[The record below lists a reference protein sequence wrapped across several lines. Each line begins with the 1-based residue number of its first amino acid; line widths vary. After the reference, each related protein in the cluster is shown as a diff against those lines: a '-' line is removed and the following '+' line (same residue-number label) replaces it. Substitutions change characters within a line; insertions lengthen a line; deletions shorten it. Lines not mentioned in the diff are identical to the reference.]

1 MVVTGD
7 RDSLQL
13 VSDDVTVLYP
23 RKGVSELTRF
33 TPEAVVEKYGLTPQ
47 QYPDF
52 AALRGDPSD
61 NLPGIPGVGEKT
73 ATKWIAE
80 YGSLQALV
88 DHVDTVKGKVGD
100 ALRANLSHVVLNREL
115 TDLVRDVPLAQTP
128 DTLRMQPWD
137 RDQIHRLFDD
147 LEFRVLR
154 DRLFD
159 TLASAD
165 PEVDEG
171 FDVRGGALEPGEL
184 AAWLAEHSA
193 GSRFGMAVV
202 GTHLAF
208 DGDAT
213 ALAIVAADGDG
224 RYLDTADLTSGRRGG
239 ARRRGWPMP
248 AVPKALHEA
257 KLAMHDL
264 EGRGWTLRGV
274 TSDTALAA
282 YLVRPGQRSFALD
295 DLSLRYLKRELRAD
309 NPEQQQLSLLD
320 DSDGVDDQAVQT
332 SILRASAVMDLAD
345 ALDEELARIDSA
357 SLLGEMELPV
367 QRVLAEMET
376 AGIAVDLGQLSE
388 LQSEFA
394 DQIRDAAEAA
404 YAVIGK
410 QINLGSPKQLQVV
423 LFDELEMPKTKRTK
437 TGYTTDA
444 DALQSLFDKT
454 GHPFLQHLLAHRD
467 ATRLKVT
474 VDGLLNSV
482 ASDGRIHTTFN
493 QTIAATGR
501 LSSTEPNLQNIP
513 IRTEAGRR
521 IRDAF
526 VVGKGFAELMT
537 ADYSQIEMR
546 IMAHLSKDEGL
557 IEAFNTGEDLHSFV
571 ASRAFSVPIDEVTA
585 ELRRRV
591 KAMSYGL
598 AYGLSAYG
606 LAAQLKISTEE
617 AKVQMEQ
624 YFDRFGG
631 VRDYLRDVV
640 DQARKDGYTSTVFGR
655 RRYLPELDSSNRNV
669 REAAERAALNAPIQ
683 GSAADI
689 IKVAMIEVD
698 KAIKDA
704 GLTSRMLL
712 QVHDE
717 LLFEVAPG
725 ERDQVESAG
734 ARQDGRRLPAG
745 RAAGGVGRI
754 RPQLGLRGALERRTE
769 SSQGLQSRR
778 AGPRS
783 VHGVGLLGQ
792 QRVHPQV
799 TEAAVDA
806 VPDEGQ
812 LHHLGGEGLHGL
824 GRGFSAGPRRLRY
837 RCLAWADR
845 AEPGRLVGC
854 HQARRHHAGQLL
866 GDDALLLRRLA
877 TPSVIASPK
886 TGIIQSTYTPKYA
899 PTPSSDEPFH
909 SPVHDHRAD
918 VAEQQAAAL
927 ARALRCCSANHT
939 PMPNNVVNSEWANGP
954 MISRIAA
961 VSSESLTVSP
971 SGDVE
976 DVLQPGEPPPDQP
989 GVHQAVGQRI
999 ELVAAPA
1006 GHHEQ
1011 EEQPLGRLFCH
1022 RRAEHD
1028 RDRADRLR
1036 RARIDCGLDDEL
1048 QYRRDHD
1055 RHRCA
1060 PQEGQ
1065 HQQPRRFGFPP
1076 VEPEIGQHDDRHGD
1090 AGQNEPDRRPDGV
1103 EGGQHDQDQAGDG
1116 AQKDHHSKWRPDL
1129 ADFLLNRRIR
1139 RNELKWLLRRTG
1151 ISHQS
1156 RVAGWASPIGP
1167 GLSSVCT
1174 VE

>member
-1 MVVTGD
+1 MLLDGNSLAYRAFYALPAENFKTQGGLTTNAVYGFTAMLINLLRDEQPSHIAAAFDVSRQTFRVDKYPEYKAGRSSTPDEFRGQIDITKEVLVALGITVLAEPGFEADDIIATLATQAEDDGYRVLVVSGD

-33 TPEAVVEKYGLTPQ
+33 TPDAVLDKYGLTPQ

-88 DHVDTVKGKVGD
+88 DNVDAVKGKVGD
-100 ALRANLSHVVLNREL
+100 ALRANLSSVVLNREL
-115 TDLVRDVPLAQTP
+115 TDLVKDVPLPQTP

-137 RDQIHRLFDD
+137 RDHIHRLFDD

-165 PEVDEG
+165 PEVDQG
-171 FDVRGGALEPGEL
+171 FDVRGGALEQGEL
-184 AAWLAEHSA
+184 AAWLAEHSH
-193 GSRFGMAVV
+193 GNRFGMAVV

-208 DGDAT
+208 DADAT

-224 RYLDTADLTSGRRGG
+224 RYIDTAAMHPDDEAALGSWLADPGQ
-239 ARRRGWPMP
+239 
-248 AVPKALHEA
+248 PKALHEA
-257 KLAMHDL
+257 KLATHDL
-264 EGRGWTLRGV
+264 EGRGWTLAGV

-320 DSDGVDDQAVQT
+320 DSLNEQGGVDDQAVQT
-332 SILRASAVMDLAD
+332 VILRASAVMDLAD
-345 ALDEELARIDSA
+345 ALDEELARIDS
-357 SLLGEMELPV
+357 SELLHNMELPV
-367 QRVLAEMET
+367 QRALAEMET
-376 AGIAVDLGQLSE
+376 AGIAVDLNLLSE

-394 DQIRDAAEAA
+394 NLIRDAAEAA

-423 LFDELEMPKTKRTK
+423 LFEELEMPKTKRTK

-454 GHPFLQHLLAHRD
+454 GHPFLQHMLAHRD

-513 IRTEAGRR
+513 IRTDAGRR

-526 VVGKGFAELMT
+526 VVGKGSQGDFGELMT

-546 IMAHLSKDEGL
+546 IMAHLSQDEGL

-571 ASRAFSVPIDEVTA
+571 ASRAFSVPIDDVTP

-624 YFDRFGG
+624 YFARFGG
-631 VRDYLRDVV
+631 VRDYLHEVV
-640 DQARKDGYTSTVFGR
+640 DQARKDGYTSTVLGR
-655 RRYLPELDSSNRNV
+655 RRYLPELDSSNRQV

-689 IKVAMIEVD
+689 IKVAMINVD
-698 KAIKDA
+698 KVLKDA
-704 GLTSRMLL
+704 GLKSRMLL

-717 LLFEVAPG
+717 LLFEVASG
-725 ERDQVESAG
+725 ERDEVEKLVREQMGNAYPLDVPLEVSVGFGRSWDSA
-734 ARQDGRRLPAG
+734 A
-745 RAAGGVGRI
+745 
-754 RPQLGLRGALERRTE
+754 
-769 SSQGLQSRR
+769 
-778 AGPRS
+778 
-783 VHGVGLLGQ
+783 H
-792 QRVHPQV
+792 
-799 TEAAVDA
+799 
-806 VPDEGQ
+806 
-812 LHHLGGEGLHGL
+812 
-824 GRGFSAGPRRLRY
+824 
-837 RCLAWADR
+837 
-845 AEPGRLVGC
+845 
-854 HQARRHHAGQLL
+854 
-866 GDDALLLRRLA
+866 
-877 TPSVIASPK
+877 
-886 TGIIQSTYTPKYA
+886 
-899 PTPSSDEPFH
+899 
-909 SPVHDHRAD
+909 
-918 VAEQQAAAL
+918 
-927 ARALRCCSANHT
+927 
-939 PMPNNVVNSEWANGP
+939 
-954 MISRIAA
+954 
-961 VSSESLTVSP
+961 
-971 SGDVE
+971 
-976 DVLQPGEPPPDQP
+976 
-989 GVHQAVGQRI
+989 
-999 ELVAAPA
+999 
-1006 GHHEQ
+1006 
-1011 EEQPLGRLFCH
+1011 
-1022 RRAEHD
+1022 
-1028 RDRADRLR
+1028 
-1036 RARIDCGLDDEL
+1036 
-1048 QYRRDHD
+1048 
-1055 RHRCA
+1055 
-1060 PQEGQ
+1060 
-1065 HQQPRRFGFPP
+1065 
-1076 VEPEIGQHDDRHGD
+1076 
-1090 AGQNEPDRRPDGV
+1090 
-1103 EGGQHDQDQAGDG
+1103 
-1116 AQKDHHSKWRPDL
+1116 
-1129 ADFLLNRRIR
+1129 
-1139 RNELKWLLRRTG
+1139 
-1151 ISHQS
+1151 
-1156 RVAGWASPIGP
+1156 
-1167 GLSSVCT
+1167 
-1174 VE
+1174 